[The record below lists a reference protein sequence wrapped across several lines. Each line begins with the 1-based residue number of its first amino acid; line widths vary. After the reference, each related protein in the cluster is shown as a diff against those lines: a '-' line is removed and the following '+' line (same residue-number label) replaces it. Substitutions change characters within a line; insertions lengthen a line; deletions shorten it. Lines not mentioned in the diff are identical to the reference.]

1 MKVVVALAL
10 PAAALRPVPVTMSA
24 AQNRRFFIGGATA
37 AAAAGATKA
46 NAYSLPD
53 LPYAYDALEPSIDA
67 ATMKFHHDKHHA
79 TYVAGING
87 KLDEKDQPPIAD
99 LMKIAKDKGYN
110 NAGGGVYNHDMFWQA
125 MAPKGKGGAPSAALS
140 AAIDKSFGSMDKMK
154 EEWEALAAPAS
165 TFGSGW
171 VWLYVKGKDLK
182 LGNTPNQ
189 DNPLMKGANIEGI
202 PILGIDVW
210 EHAYEPASLLRRRRR
225 ARAPASIGVRANA
238 RVDAVAAARV
248 ASTTTQTSRRY
259 YLKYQNRRP
268 EYVKA
273 FWDVV
278 NWNQVSKW
286 YDDAL
291 AGKAPQF

>member
-1 MKVVVALAL
+1 
-10 PAAALRPVPVTMSA
+10 
-24 AQNRRFFIGGATA
+24 
-37 AAAAGATKA
+37 
-46 NAYSLPD
+46 
-53 LPYAYDALEPSIDA
+53 
-67 ATMKFHHDKHHA
+67 
-79 TYVAGING
+79 
-87 KLDEKDQPPIAD
+87 
-99 LMKIAKDKGYN
+99 
-110 NAGGGVYNHDMFWQA
+110 

-225 ARAPASIGVRANA
+225 VARPRRSL
-238 RVDAVAAARV
+238 
-248 ASTTTQTSRRY
+248 ASTPS
-259 YLKYQNRRP
+259 RRP
-268 EYVKA
+268 ESRRRRKRRA
-273 FWDVV
+273 GTTSSTRTAARSTSRPSGTSSTGTRCRSGTTTRSPARRRSSRQQHRPAPSPLCQWALLVV
-278 NWNQVSKW
+278 TT
-286 YDDAL
+286 AHIT
-291 AGKAPQF
+291 

>member
-1 MKVVVALAL
+1 MHETRA
-10 PAAALRPVPVTMSA
+10 
-24 AQNRRFFIGGATA
+24 GA
-37 AAAAGATKA
+37 AAAAAAATKA

-99 LMKIAKDKGYN
+99 LMKIVRIPVSQNTHTNHTKRTQAKDKGYN

-125 MAPKGKGGAPSAALS
+125 MAPKGKGGAPSAALA

-210 EHAYEPASLLRRRRR
+210 EHAY
-225 ARAPASIGVRANA
+225 
-238 RVDAVAAARV
+238 
-248 ASTTTQTSRRY
+248 

>member
-1 MKVVVALAL
+1 M
-10 PAAALRPVPVTMSA
+10 
-24 AQNRRFFIGGATA
+24 
-37 AAAAGATKA
+37 
-46 NAYSLPD
+46 
-53 LPYAYDALEPSIDA
+53 
-67 ATMKFHHDKHHA
+67 
-79 TYVAGING
+79 
-87 KLDEKDQPPIAD
+87 
-99 LMKIAKDKGYN
+99 
-110 NAGGGVYNHDMFWQA
+110 YNHDMFWQA

-225 ARAPASIGVRANA
+225 RGGPSRVDDANVAQVLPQVPEPPPGVRQGLLGRRQLEPGVEVVRRRA
-238 RVDAVAAARV
+238 RRQGAAVLGN
-248 ASTTTQTSRRY
+248 STAP
-259 YLKYQNRRP
+259 RRP
-268 EYVKA
+268 PCARGHY
-273 FWDVV
+273 
-278 NWNQVSKW
+278 
-286 YDDAL
+286 
-291 AGKAPQF
+291 

>member
-1 MKVVVALAL
+1 M
-10 PAAALRPVPVTMSA
+10 
-24 AQNRRFFIGGATA
+24 
-37 AAAAGATKA
+37 
-46 NAYSLPD
+46 
-53 LPYAYDALEPSIDA
+53 
-67 ATMKFHHDKHHA
+67 
-79 TYVAGING
+79 
-87 KLDEKDQPPIAD
+87 
-99 LMKIAKDKGYN
+99 
-110 NAGGGVYNHDMFWQA
+110 YNHDMFWQA

-225 ARAPASIGVRANA
+225 ARAPASTP
-238 RVDAVAAARV
+238 
-248 ASTTTQTSRRY
+248 S
-259 YLKYQNRRP
+259 RRP
-268 EYVKA
+268 ESRRRRKRR
-273 FWDVV
+273 
-278 NWNQVSKW
+278 
-286 YDDAL
+286 
-291 AGKAPQF
+291 AGTTSSTRTAARSTSRPSGTSSTGTRCRSGTTTRSPARRRSSRQQHRPAPSPCASGHY

>member
-1 MKVVVALAL
+1 
-10 PAAALRPVPVTMSA
+10 
-24 AQNRRFFIGGATA
+24 
-37 AAAAGATKA
+37 
-46 NAYSLPD
+46 
-53 LPYAYDALEPSIDA
+53 
-67 ATMKFHHDKHHA
+67 
-79 TYVAGING
+79 
-87 KLDEKDQPPIAD
+87 
-99 LMKIAKDKGYN
+99 MKIAKDKGYN

-189 DNPLMKGANIEGI
+189 DNPLMKGANVEGI

-225 ARAPASIGVRANA
+225 ARAPASTP
-238 RVDAVAAARV
+238 
-248 ASTTTQTSRRY
+248 S
-259 YLKYQNRRP
+259 RRP
-268 EYVKA
+268 ESRRRRKRRA
-273 FWDVV
+273 GTTSSTRTAARSTSRPSGTSSTGTRCRSGTTTRSPARRRSSRQQHRPAPSPLCQWALLVV
-278 NWNQVSKW
+278 TT
-286 YDDAL
+286 AHIT
-291 AGKAPQF
+291 

>member
-1 MKVVVALAL
+1 
-10 PAAALRPVPVTMSA
+10 
-24 AQNRRFFIGGATA
+24 
-37 AAAAGATKA
+37 
-46 NAYSLPD
+46 
-53 LPYAYDALEPSIDA
+53 
-67 ATMKFHHDKHHA
+67 
-79 TYVAGING
+79 
-87 KLDEKDQPPIAD
+87 
-99 LMKIAKDKGYN
+99 
-110 NAGGGVYNHDMFWQA
+110 MFWQA

-210 EHAYEPASLLRRRRR
+210 EHAYEPASLRRRSTACSR
-225 ARAPASIGVRANA
+225 A

-248 ASTTTQTSRRY
+248 ASTTQTSRRY

-278 NWNQVSKW
+278 NWNQVSAW

>member
-1 MKVVVALAL
+1 M
-10 PAAALRPVPVTMSA
+10 
-24 AQNRRFFIGGATA
+24 
-37 AAAAGATKA
+37 
-46 NAYSLPD
+46 
-53 LPYAYDALEPSIDA
+53 
-67 ATMKFHHDKHHA
+67 
-79 TYVAGING
+79 AGING

-210 EHAYEPASLLRRRRR
+210 EHAYEPASLLHRRRR

>member
-1 MKVVVALAL
+1 MKLVVALAL
-10 PAAALRPVPVTMSA
+10 PAAALRPVKVTMSA
-24 AQNRRFFIGGATA
+24 AQNRRAFVIGGTA
-37 AAAAGATKA
+37 AAAAAATKA

-171 VWLYVKGKDLK
+171 VWLYVKGAARRGISRDAVELPKPRRQGPEAGQHAEPGQPAHEGRERRGHPHFGHRRVGARVLPQVPEPPPGVRQGL
-182 LGNTPNQ
+182 LGRRQLEP
-189 DNPLMKGANIEGI
+189 G
-202 PILGIDVW
+202 LGVV
-210 EHAYEPASLLRRRRR
+210 RRR
-225 ARAPASIGVRANA
+225 ARRQGAPVLSCP
-238 RVDAVAAARV
+238 
-248 ASTTTQTSRRY
+248 
-259 YLKYQNRRP
+259 L
-268 EYVKA
+268 
-273 FWDVV
+273 
-278 NWNQVSKW
+278 
-286 YDDAL
+286 
-291 AGKAPQF
+291 

>member
-1 MKVVVALAL
+1 
-10 PAAALRPVPVTMSA
+10 
-24 AQNRRFFIGGATA
+24 
-37 AAAAGATKA
+37 
-46 NAYSLPD
+46 
-53 LPYAYDALEPSIDA
+53 
-67 ATMKFHHDKHHA
+67 
-79 TYVAGING
+79 
-87 KLDEKDQPPIAD
+87 
-99 LMKIAKDKGYN
+99 MKIAKDKGYN

-210 EHAYEPASLLRRRRR
+210 EHAYLLRRPVWPSNAAMASWGYVPLASRSRPSHAGTTSSTRTAARSTSRPSGTSSTGTRCRSGTTTRSPARRR
-225 ARAPASIGVRANA
+225 SSRQQHRPAPSPCASGH
-238 RVDAVAAARV
+238 
-248 ASTTTQTSRRY
+248 Y
-259 YLKYQNRRP
+259 
-268 EYVKA
+268 
-273 FWDVV
+273 
-278 NWNQVSKW
+278 
-286 YDDAL
+286 
-291 AGKAPQF
+291 